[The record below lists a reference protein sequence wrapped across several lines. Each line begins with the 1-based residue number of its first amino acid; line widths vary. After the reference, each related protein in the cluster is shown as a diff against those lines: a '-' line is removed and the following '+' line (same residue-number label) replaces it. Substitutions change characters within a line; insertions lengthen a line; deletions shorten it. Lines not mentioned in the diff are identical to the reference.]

1 MVTRFSRLFLVAA
14 LPLVAAP
21 VARAAGEPASF
32 SARHMTCEQFGS
44 LPADVQPL
52 VIAWIA
58 GKNHQPGTL
67 DAWVIRVEDSRRVVA
82 EVTAACK
89 ETPAASFRYK
99 VKAVIDGLRAEQE
112 KKAKAAPGR

>member
-1 MVTRFSRLFLVAA
+1 MVACFSRLFLVAA
-14 LPLVAAP
+14 LSLAAAP
-21 VARAAGEPASF
+21 AARAAEPASF
-32 SARHMTCEQFGS
+32 SAKHMTCEQFGS

-67 DAWVIRVEDSRRVVA
+67 DAWVIGVEDSRRVVA
-82 EVTAACK
+82 EVTAACR

-99 VKAVIDGLRAEQE
+99 VKAVIDGLRAEKE
-112 KKAKAAPGR
+112 KKAKAAPAR